1 MSTAVLM
8 KQPIAGVFP
17 PQTCEA
23 TIMTVWPSLAATA
36 IGRSLGRLYAIPA
49 GRPPFTLGHLIA
61 LATIPIVVPL
71 YFWKFLVTVS
81 VGMLQLL
88 PKVGRAFKSPDGVRR
103 YVLTNRRVV
112 VRTGMRPLDERWVEL
127 ERFDTID
134 IVVRPG
140 QEWYRAGD
148 LVFKLGAIETF
159 RLDGV
164 VRPETFRHTCL
175 SAQQGFG
182 GVRQAMAR

>member
-17 PQTCEA
+17 PQLSEA
-23 TIMTVWPSLAATA
+23 TIMTVWPSLAAMP
-36 IGRSLGRLYAIPA
+36 IGRSLGRLYAIRA
-49 GRPPFTLGHLIA
+49 GRLPFTLGHLIA

-81 VGMLQLL
+81 VGLLQLL
-88 PKVGRAFKSPDGVRR
+88 PRVGGSIKSPVAVRR

-127 ERFDTID
+127 DRFDRID

-148 LVFKLGAIETF
+148 LVFRLGPIETF
-159 RLDGV
+159 RLEGV

-175 SAQQGFG
+175 SAQLGYG
-182 GVRQAMAR
+182 GVRQAMGR

>member
-1 MSTAVLM
+1 M

-17 PQTCEA
+17 PQLSEA
-23 TIMTVWPSLAATA
+23 TIMTVWPSLAATS
-36 IGRSLGRLYAIPA
+36 IGRSLGRLYTIRT
-49 GRPPFTLGHLIA
+49 GCPPFTLGHLIA
-61 LATIPIVVPL
+61 LATIPIAVAL
-71 YFWKFLVTVS
+71 YFWKFVLTVS
-81 VGMLQLL
+81 VGVLQLL
-88 PKVGRAFKSPDGVRR
+88 PKVGRSIKSPDAVRR

-127 ERFDTID
+127 DRFDRID

-175 SAQQGFG
+175 SAQLGYG
-182 GVRQAMAR
+182 GVRQAMGR